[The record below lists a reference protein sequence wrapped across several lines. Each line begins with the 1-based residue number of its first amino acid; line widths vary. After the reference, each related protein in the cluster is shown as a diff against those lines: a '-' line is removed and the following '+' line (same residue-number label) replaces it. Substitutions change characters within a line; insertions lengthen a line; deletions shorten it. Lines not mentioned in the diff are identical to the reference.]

1 MTFTHKELVF
11 GRIYPEHPQHFF
23 FSGLPHPE
31 IRCDTLVAKGSGDQD
46 VETAISLRLKNM

>member
-23 FSGLPHPE
+23 SVAYPTLKSDVTLWLPRVLE
-31 IRCDTLVAKGSGDQD
+31 IKMWKPPFR
-46 VETAISLRLKNM
+46 